1 MFNRQTPLELWAGVE
16 CTINRVGDAFH
27 DQHTRSGHR
36 ERAFADMEMFAELG
50 LRTLRTA
57 VLWEH
62 VEREDNWSSADRTLQ
77 AMEQFGIRPIV
88 GLLHHG
94 SGPTWTNL
102 LDPEFPEKFASFALR
117 TAQRYPWVHD
127 YTPINEPQTTAR
139 FSCLYGHWF
148 PHLRCMRSYTRAL
161 FHQLKGIVLAMR
173 AIRSVQPEARLV
185 HTEDGGSTFSTR
197 ALQSYR
203 DERERRR
210 WLGMD
215 LLCGRVT
222 RDHPLFAFL
231 LEHGLEEREA
241 LWFSENP
248 CPPSM
253 VGLNYYVTSDR
264 FLDHRVEL
272 YPPHFRGGD
281 SGLEPL
287 VDVDAVRI
295 RADGISGVG
304 AVLRQAWERYH
315 LPVAITEAHLGCE
328 PEQQI
333 CWLAETWREAQ
344 RACEG
349 GVDVRAVT
357 VWGLLGLYNWSDL
370 CTRDIGVY
378 EPGVFDVSSGS
389 PRPTALARLVR
400 KLASGEGMEEMRVC
414 GGWWNGD
421 SRLTLPSPQEEST
434 LAVQC

>member
-1 MFNRQTPLELWAGVE
+1 
-16 CTINRVGDAFH
+16 
-27 DQHTRSGHR
+27 
-36 ERAFADMEMFAELG
+36 
-50 LRTLRTA
+50 
-57 VLWEH
+57 
-62 VEREDNWSSADRTLQ
+62 
-77 AMEQFGIRPIV
+77 
-88 GLLHHG
+88 
-94 SGPTWTNL
+94 
-102 LDPEFPEKFASFALR
+102 
-117 TAQRYPWVHD
+117 
-127 YTPINEPQTTAR
+127 
-139 FSCLYGHWF
+139 
-148 PHLRCMRSYTRAL
+148 
-161 FHQLKGIVLAMR
+161 
-173 AIRSVQPEARLV
+173 
-185 HTEDGGSTFSTR
+185 
-197 ALQSYR
+197 
-203 DERERRR
+203 
-210 WLGMD
+210 MD
-215 LLCGRVT
+215 LLSGRVT

-400 KLASGEGMEEMRVC
+400 KLASGEGIEEMRVC
-414 GGWWNGD
+414 GGGWWNGD